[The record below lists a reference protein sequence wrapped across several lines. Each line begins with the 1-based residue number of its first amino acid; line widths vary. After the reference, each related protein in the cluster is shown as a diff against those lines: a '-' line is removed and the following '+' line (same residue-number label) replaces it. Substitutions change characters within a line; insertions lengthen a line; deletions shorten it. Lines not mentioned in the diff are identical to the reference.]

1 MLKSGIKS
9 LFHRLKYELF
19 LLIDKI
25 QQNFDKILSMII
37 YGKQVCLH
45 ALEEHEV
52 AIKTVYIAKRGIL
65 PQKLFEAYKPRIKF
79 LEEKW
84 AQSMSKG
91 GNHQGILVEME
102 PFVQSDLATLKKEGF
117 LVVLDTL
124 TDIGNIGA
132 IVRSAYSLGADG
144 IIATGVK
151 TLNFSAMTRTS
162 SGALLNMPFVIIPN
176 IGDVLNELKQVGFK
190 LYGAEAAGEN
200 INRCQFSDKRVLV
213 LGSEG
218 EGLSKRAKSKIDKLV
233 SIEMKHAFDSLNVS
247 AAAAILIHRMGNA
260 T

>member
-1 MLKSGIKS
+1 
-9 LFHRLKYELF
+9 
-19 LLIDKI
+19 
-25 QQNFDKILSMII
+25 MII

-45 ALEEHEV
+45 ALEEHEA

-65 PQKLFEAYKPRIKF
+65 PQKIFEAYKPRIKF

-84 AQSMSKG
+84 AQQMSKS
-91 GNHQGILVEME
+91 GNHQGILLEME
-102 PFVQSDLATLKKEGF
+102 EFKQSDLATLKKERF
-117 LVVLDTL
+117 VVVLDTL
-124 TDIGNIGA
+124 TDAGNIGA
-132 IVRSAYSLGADG
+132 IVRSAYALGADG

-151 TLNFSAMTRTS
+151 TLNYSSMVRTS

-190 LYGAEAAGEN
+190 TYGAAMDGTD
-200 INRCQFSDKRVLV
+200 INSCQFSDKRVLV

-218 EGLSKRAKSKIDKLV
+218 EGLSKRAKSKIDELV
-233 SIEMKHAFDSLNVS
+233 SIEMKHEFDSLNVS

>member
-1 MLKSGIKS
+1 
-9 LFHRLKYELF
+9 
-19 LLIDKI
+19 
-25 QQNFDKILSMII
+25 MII

-45 ALEEHEV
+45 ALEEHES
-52 AIKTVYIAKRGIL
+52 AIKTVYIAKKGIL

-84 AQSMSKG
+84 AQQMSKS
-91 GNHQGILVEME
+91 GNHQGILLEME
-102 PFVQSDLATLKKEGF
+102 GFKQSDLATMKQESF
-117 LVVLDTL
+117 IVVLDML
-124 TDIGNIGA
+124 TDAGNIGA
-132 IVRSAYSLGADG
+132 VVRSAYALGADG

-151 TLNFSAMTRTS
+151 TLNFSTMVRTS

-190 LYGAEAAGEN
+190 AYGADTEGVD
-200 INRCQFSDKRVLV
+200 INACKFSDKKVLV

-218 EGLSKRAKSKIDKLV
+218 EGLSKRAKSKIDELV
-233 SIEMKHAFDSLNVS
+233 SIEMKHEFDSLNVS
-247 AAAAILIHRMGNA
+247 AAAAILIHRIGNA

>member
-1 MLKSGIKS
+1 
-9 LFHRLKYELF
+9 
-19 LLIDKI
+19 
-25 QQNFDKILSMII
+25 MII

-45 ALEEHEV
+45 ALEEHES
-52 AIKTVYIAKRGIL
+52 AIKTVYIAKKGIL

-84 AQSMSKG
+84 AQQMSKS
-91 GNHQGILVEME
+91 GNHQGILLEME
-102 PFVQSDLATLKKEGF
+102 RFKQSDLATMKQESF
-117 LVVLDTL
+117 IVVLDML
-124 TDIGNIGA
+124 TDAGNIGA
-132 IVRSAYSLGADG
+132 IVRSAYALGADG

-151 TLNFSAMTRTS
+151 TLNFSTMVRTS

-190 LYGAEAAGEN
+190 AYGADTEGVD
-200 INRCQFSDKRVLV
+200 INACKFSDKKVLV

-218 EGLSKRAKSKIDKLV
+218 EGLSKRAKSKIDELV
-233 SIEMKHAFDSLNVS
+233 SIEMKHEFDSLNVS
-247 AAAAILIHRMGNA
+247 AAAAILIHRIVNA